1 MNQLQMKLEEVQT
14 KRAALA
20 EFIGDN
26 WQERKFTDEEL
37 SEIDTRNKEIAGLH
51 DEYKR
56 LEAADMIARENA
68 GEIKRANTPVDPVG
82 FGMPGGK
89 PAQAQEEKSLGE
101 LFVQSPMF
109 KNAGS
114 GAMRKRLEVD
124 LPGYEYKT
132 TMTTSAGWAPVNART
147 NIVIPSAQRRPVVAD
162 LIPQDPTTN
171 SAIKYMEET
180 TFTNNA
186 AVVGENSAKPE
197 SALALTERTSNVRKI
212 ATWIPVTEEQL
223 DDVPQAA
230 ALINNRL
237 ALMLA
242 LAEETELLTGD
253 NTGSHLNGFLTAVT
267 QSQARGTDP
276 GPTAIYKSF
285 TKIRFT
291 GFAEPSGIVMHPT
304 NWEYIA
310 VLQDGNGNYIW
321 GRPFDSGPVP
331 RLWGLPVVVTPA
343 ETLNTA
349 LVGDF
354 NTYSHIS
361 RRTGVTL
368 RTSDSH
374 ASNFISNVLVM
385 LIEERL
391 SLEIYRP
398 NAFCLVTGLQ

>member
-1 MNQLQMKLEEVQT
+1 MNQLQTMLEEVQT

-20 EFIGDN
+20 ELIGDN
-26 WQERKFTDEEL
+26 WAERKFSDDEL
-37 SEIDTRNKEIAGLH
+37 SEIQTRNKEIADLH
-51 DEYKR
+51 DAYKTR
-56 LEAADMIARENA
+56 EAIEEAARTNA
-68 GEIKRANTPVDPVG
+68 GEIKRANTPVDNYGHSMNGSRPTG
-82 FGMPGGK
+82 
-89 PAQAQEEKSLGE
+89 QEEKSLGQQ
-101 LFVQSPMF
+101 FVDSPLF
-109 KNAGS
+109 KNAPSGS
-114 GAMRKRLEVD
+114 ARKNLEIELKQFD
-124 LPGYEYKT
+124 FKT

-162 LIPQDPTTN
+162 LIPQDATQNT
-171 SAIKYMEET
+171 SIKYMEET
-180 TFTNNA
+180 TFTNSAAPVAENA
-186 AVVGENSAKPE
+186 AKPE
-197 SALALTERTSNVRKI
+197 SALAMTERTALVQKI

-223 DDVPQAA
+223 DDVAQARS
-230 ALINNRL
+230 LIENRL
-237 ALMLA
+237 VLMLM
-242 LAEETELLTGD
+242 LAEETQLLTGN
-253 NTGSHLNGFLTAVT
+253 NTPPQLNGFLTAVT
-267 QSQARGTDP
+267 QSQARGADP
-276 GPTAIYKSF
+276 GPTAVYKSF

-291 GFAEPSGIVMHPT
+291 GFAEPSAIVMHPT

-354 NTYSHIS
+354 ATYSHIS
-361 RRTGVTL
+361 RKMGVTL
-368 RTSDSH
+368 KTSDSH
-374 ASNFISNVLVM
+374 ASNFTLNVVVM

>member
-1 MNQLQMKLEEVQT
+1 MNQLQTMLEEVQT

-20 EFIGDN
+20 ELIGDN
-26 WQERKFTDEEL
+26 WAERKFSDDEL
-37 SEIDTRNKEIAGLH
+37 SEIQTRNKEIADLH
-51 DEYKR
+51 DAYKTR
-56 LEAADMIARENA
+56 EAIEEAARTNA
-68 GEIKRANTPVDPVG
+68 GEIKRANTPVDNYG
-82 FGMPGGK
+82 FGMNGSRPTG
-89 PAQAQEEKSLGE
+89 QEEKSLGQQ
-101 LFVQSPMF
+101 FVDSPLF
-109 KNAGS
+109 KNAPSGS
-114 GAMRKRLEVD
+114 ARKNLEIELKQFD
-124 LPGYEYKT
+124 FKT

-162 LIPQDPTTN
+162 LIPQDATQNT
-171 SAIKYMEET
+171 SIKYMEET
-180 TFTNNA
+180 TFTNSAAPVAENA
-186 AVVGENSAKPE
+186 AKPE
-197 SALALTERTSNVRKI
+197 SALAMTERTALVQKI

-223 DDVPQAA
+223 DDVAQARS
-230 ALINNRL
+230 LIENRL
-237 ALMLA
+237 VLMLM
-242 LAEETELLTGD
+242 LAEETQLLTGN
-253 NTGSHLNGFLTAVT
+253 NTPPQLNGFLTAVT
-267 QSQARGTDP
+267 QSQARGADP
-276 GPTAIYKSF
+276 GPTAVYKSF

-291 GFAEPSGIVMHPT
+291 GFAEPSAIVMHPT

-354 NTYSHIS
+354 ATYSHIS
-361 RRTGVTL
+361 RKMGVTL
-368 RTSDSH
+368 KTSDSH
-374 ASNFISNVLVM
+374 ASNFTLNVVVM